1 MKLKKENFVN
11 YVIDSVTGNLLENI
25 DLLGSTQSPLYAN
38 TMWFTHYKA

>member
-11 YVIDSVTGNLLENI
+11 YVIHSVTGNLLENI
-25 DLLGSTQSPLYAN
+25 DLLGSTQSPLHAN